1 LAEEGEAGEEALA
14 MAGEAEL
21 VDGEAEEE
29 EDAGDVGFGFG
40 DGYDFGARK
49 AGVVEGF
56 RKGVP
61 DEA

>member
-1 LAEEGEAGEEALA
+1 MALPAFGSAEEVNRAAKK
-14 MAGEAEL
+14 
-21 VDGEAEEE
+21 
-29 EDAGDVGFGFG
+29 EDHSSEVGFGFG